1 MHDTRYLSH
10 VHVCKKYGRNMKER
24 ASKIKDFFKGI
35 NQWLKGNAG
44 FQRQLEMKE
53 EEEILVPLV
62 RLQTEIEDDF
72 VEPIIANTNT
82 QRNINPSDHQV
93 AEEQALLS
101 ILYDETV
108 HLDHHPTSMTH
119 QKIKEKFDQFS
130 QKETIELTDE
140 MLEHLI
146 TQPTDETED
155 LLLPLMSN
163 QSNLENQSNPS
174 KENQNTPKRG
184 MILLRSGKEFLRLK
198 TENWRVL
205 CTSLKLAK
213 TFDAQKISDLTLG
226 KSQLTV
232 RELWMIRTHIETILF
247 AVMCSGDY
255 LLSDLSISDSHP
267 SEALVLPDDPRKFEF
282 IDRKTLEQIVFFSKN
297 AHYPI
302 SVQMLLWR
310 EDALMS

>member
-1 MHDTRYLSH
+1 
-10 VHVCKKYGRNMKER
+10 MKER
-24 ASKIKDFFKGI
+24 PSKIKNFFKGI

-44 FQRQLEMKE
+44 FQKQLALKE

-62 RLQTEIEDDF
+62 QLQTEIEDDF
-72 VEPIIANTNT
+72 VEPIIT
-82 QRNINPSDHQV
+82 NINSF
-93 AEEQALLS
+93 
-101 ILYDETV
+101 
-108 HLDHHPTSMTH
+108 DHHPTSMNH
-119 QKIKEKFDQFS
+119 QKIKEKFEQFS

-146 TQPTDETED
+146 TPPTDEMLEHLITPPTDETED
-155 LLLPLMSN
+155 LLLPLISN
-163 QSNLENQSNPS
+163 QINLS

-184 MILLRSGKEFLRLK
+184 MILLKSGKEFLRLK

-267 SEALVLPDDPRKFEF
+267 SESLVLADDPRKFEF
-282 IDRKTLEQIVFFSKN
+282 IDRQTLERIVFFSKN
-297 AHYPI
+297 AHYPT
-302 SVQMLLWR
+302 SVQILLWR
-310 EDALMS
+310 EEDLMS